1 MQDRQEQYTGPIDV
15 AFDDIPPVRLQSIR
29 AKKNLNLFQRLALW
43 TKPREFTLHDDWIL
57 DLGRVAYAPELNGTL
72 RIPARDS
79 TDKDIVYDGASV
91 PLPWL
96 VTVLTSGVLRPLG
109 VMLTAS
115 LIHDYAF
122 KYGHL
127 QKEDGTT
134 VEVARHI
141 ADRLFRDLIATVVE
155 VPYVAFVA
163 WFAVRL
169 GWPVVKYNGKP
180 RGGKPPILEYIGLLL
195 VLFVLL
201 NPATGFSLL
210 AAISVLVAIYVAIY
224 LVTATIKRES
234 LVTGA
239 DDGASQ

>member
-1 MQDRQEQYTGPIDV
+1 MQDRKEKYTGPIYV

-29 AKKNLNLFQRLALW
+29 AKKNLNLLQRLALW

-57 DLGRVAYAPELNGTL
+57 DLDSVSYASELNGTI
-72 RIPARDS
+72 RIPAEEP
-79 TDKDIVYDGASV
+79 TGKEIVYDGASV

-96 VTVLTSGVLRPLG
+96 VSLLTSGVLRPLG

-134 VEVARHI
+134 VPIPRHI
-141 ADRLFRDLIATVVE
+141 ADRLFRDLIATVAE

-169 GWPVVKYNGKP
+169 GWPVVKYNGET
-180 RGGKPPILEYIGLLL
+180 RGGKPPILEYIGLIVVLL
-195 VLFVLL
+195 VLL

-210 AAISVLVAIYVAIY
+210 AAISILVAIYIVVY
-224 LVTATIKRES
+224 LFTAAIKRED
-234 LVTGA
+234 LVTDKA
-239 DDGASQ
+239 DGEN